1 MRPASASAILRAE
14 VSVANP
20 EAAKG
25 DSGGDGG
32 AAALISD
39 TVRDHVR
46 AVVGGLLVGLPLLWT
61 QEMWRNG
68 ETMHPL
74 KLLVLLA
81 ASFAIVVGFNAVC
94 GFRRDRSWFELL
106 LDSLQGLGISMF
118 IAAIVLY
125 VLGRIEPELGIA
137 TVVGRIAL
145 LAIAVSFGTALA
157 STLLSDE
164 EGGGREAAGPVGELF
179 VAAGGALYFA
189 LNIAPTDEVRSVGS
203 EADTPL
209 VLVAIAVSLVVGFA
223 TLLTI
228 SRAKGSRSWFGD
240 GPLDGPVGE
249 TIAAYAIALLVSYVL
264 LWSFD
269 LVEGLGFRALVGHVV
284 MLGVVAT
291 FGAAAA
297 RILVGD
303 GSDAG
308 AEAAA

>member
-1 MRPASASAILRAE
+1 MAKPD
-14 VSVANP
+14 
-20 EAAKG
+20 AAKG
-25 DSGGDGG
+25 DPVGDGG
-32 AAALISD
+32 AAASISD

-68 ETMHPL
+68 ETLHPL

-81 ASFAIVVGFNAVC
+81 ASFAIVVGFNAVS
-94 GFRRDRSWFELL
+94 GFRRERSWVELV
-106 LDSLQGLGISMF
+106 LDSLQGLGLSMF

-137 TVVGRIAL
+137 TVVGRVAL

-157 STLLSDE
+157 ATLLNDQE
-164 EGGGREAAGPVGELF
+164 DGGGREAAGPVGELF

-189 LNIAPTDEVRSVGS
+189 LNIAPTDEVRLVGS

-209 VLVAIAVSLVVGFA
+209 VFLAISVSLVVGLA
-223 TLLTI
+223 TLVTI
-228 SRAKGSRSWFGD
+228 DRAKGSRAWFGE
-240 GPLDGPVGE
+240 GPLDGVLGQ
-249 TIAAYAIALLVSYVL
+249 TIGGYATALLVSYVL

-269 LVEGLGFRALVGHVV
+269 IVEGLGFRALVGHVV
-284 MLGVVAT
+284 MLGLVAA

>member
-1 MRPASASAILRAE
+1 M
-14 VSVANP
+14 ANP
-20 EAAKG
+20 DAAKG

-32 AAALISD
+32 AAASISD

-81 ASFAIVVGFNAVC
+81 ASFAIVVGFNAVS

-106 LDSLQGLGISMF
+106 LDSLQSLGLSMF

-125 VLGRIEPELGIA
+125 VLGRIEPEFGIA

-145 LAIAVSFGTALA
+145 LAIPVSFGTALA
-157 STLLSDE
+157 SSLLSDE
-164 EGGGREAAGPVGELF
+164 EEGGGRKAPGPVGELF

-228 SRAKGSRSWFGD
+228 SRAKGSRSWIGD
-240 GPLDGPVGE
+240 GPLDGPLGE

-284 MLGVVAT
+284 MLGVVAA

-303 GSDAG
+303 GSDAR

>member
-1 MRPASASAILRAE
+1 MSASVILRAE
-14 VSVANP
+14 AFVANR
-20 EAAKG
+20 AAGKG
-25 DSGGDGG
+25 ESGGDGG
-32 AAALISD
+32 AAASISD

-68 ETMHPL
+68 ETLHPL
-74 KLLVLLA
+74 KLLILLA
-81 ASFAIVVGFNAVC
+81 ASFAIVIGFNAVS
-94 GFRRDRSWFELL
+94 GFRRERSWFELL
-106 LDSLQGLGISMF
+106 LDSLQGLGLSMF

-145 LAIAVSFGTALA
+145 LAIPVSFGTALA
-157 STLLSDE
+157 STLLSDEE

-189 LNIAPTDEVRSVGS
+189 LNIAPTDEVRLVGS

-209 VLVAIAVSLVVGFA
+209 VLIAIAVSLVVGFA

-228 SRAKGSRSWFGD
+228 YRAKGSRSWFGG

-269 LVEGLGFRALVGHVV
+269 IVEGLGFRALVGHVV
-284 MLGVVAT
+284 MLGLVAA

>member
-1 MRPASASAILRAE
+1 MSASAILRAE
-14 VSVANP
+14 VFLANR
-20 EAAKG
+20 AAGKG
-25 DSGGDGG
+25 ESGGDGG
-32 AAALISD
+32 AAASISD

-68 ETMHPL
+68 ETLHPF
-74 KLLVLLA
+74 KLLILLA
-81 ASFAIVVGFNAVC
+81 ASFAIVIGFNAVS
-94 GFRRDRSWFELL
+94 GFRRERRWFELL
-106 LDSLQGLGISMF
+106 LDSLQSLGLSMF

-145 LAIAVSFGTALA
+145 LAIPVSFGTALA

-164 EGGGREAAGPVGELF
+164 QEGGGREAVGPVGELF

-189 LNIAPTDEVRSVGS
+189 LNIAPTDEVRLVGS

-209 VLVAIAVSLVVGFA
+209 VLIAIAVSLVVGFA

-228 SRAKGSRSWFGD
+228 HRAKGSRSWFGD
-240 GPLDGPVGE
+240 GPLDGPLGE

-264 LWSFD
+264 LWSFEI
-269 LVEGLGFRALVGHVV
+269 VEGLGFRALVGHVV
-284 MLGVVAT
+284 MLGVVAA